1 MNNVTLGCPAR
12 GHWHRPLQIDIE
24 GAESRVFSSKSD
36 LAWLEHTKVLSLEL
50 HDWMAHYYGLREVSS
65 TVHETM
71 SARPFTKVSDG
82 EHDFYIHTTVDSVGS
97 ARV

>member
-1 MNNVTLGCPAR
+1 M
-12 GHWHRPLQIDIE
+12 
-24 GAESRVFSSKSD
+24 RVFSSQSD
-36 LAWLEHTKVLSLEL
+36 LVWLEHTKVLSLEL

-82 EHDFYIHTTVDSVGS
+82 EHVFYIHTAVDGV
-97 ARV
+97 